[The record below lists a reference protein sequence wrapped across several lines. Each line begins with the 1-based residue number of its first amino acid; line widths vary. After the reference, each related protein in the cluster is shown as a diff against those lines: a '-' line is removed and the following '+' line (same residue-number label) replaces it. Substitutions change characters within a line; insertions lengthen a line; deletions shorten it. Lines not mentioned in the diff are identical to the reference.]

1 MLDTACK
8 EYSVIIKIAPLW
20 YHTVWAYVGIL
31 LLLLACL
38 VGYVYKLYRKGFFS
52 HVARAW
58 AVSRK
63 GLEIENEREL
73 SMKQAAL
80 GDWADYFSHCHLP
93 EQITFVQRILEV
105 INENLSIQEVIESV
119 GISSRPYFYKE
130 FAEKYGT
137 TPKNYRMQHRKD
149 ENVNNME

>member
-1 MLDTACK
+1 MVS
-8 EYSVIIKIAPLW
+8 YSVGVCRNFLTA
-20 YHTVWAYVGIL
+20 
-31 LLLLACL
+31 LACL

-52 HVARAW
+52 HMARAW

-93 EQITFVQRILEV
+93 VQ
-105 INENLSIQEVIESV
+105 
-119 GISSRPYFYKE
+119 
-130 FAEKYGT
+130 T
-137 TPKNYRMQHRKD
+137 
-149 ENVNNME
+149 

>member
-1 MLDTACK
+1 MLDTVCK
-8 EYSVIIKIAPLW
+8 EYSVIIKIVPLW
-20 YHTVWAYVGIL
+20 YHTVWAYVGIF

-80 GDWADYFSHCHLP
+80 GDWADYFL
-93 EQITFVQRILEV
+93 IV
-105 INENLSIQEVIESV
+105 IYLNK
-119 GISSRPYFYKE
+119 SRLYRE
-130 FAEKYGT
+130 FL
-137 TPKNYRMQHRKD
+137 RL
-149 ENVNNME
+149 